1 MQLLDPAGSPLTPL
15 TSKPADQKTFILV
28 NGKQTQI
35 TDLNQGDSVT
45 FWVPQSR
52 LEVNALPTATSS
64 HWNVLAQ
71 APAAK

>member
-35 TDLNQGDSVT
+35 TDLNQGDSGT

-52 LEVNALPTATSS
+52 MEVDALPSQS
-64 HWNVLAQ
+64 HWIVLAQ
-71 APAAK
+71 APSAN